1 MHITTVI
8 SSITL
13 AYRATLYNQ
22 AEAMTEE
29 PGNIPGQQGPSHSC
43 HKLQAY
49 FFLLLT
55 LLQK

>member
-13 AYRATLYNQ
+13 AYRATLYDQ

-29 PGNIPGQQGPSHSC
+29 RGNIPGQQGP
-43 HKLQAY
+43 
-49 FFLLLT
+49 
-55 LLQK
+55 